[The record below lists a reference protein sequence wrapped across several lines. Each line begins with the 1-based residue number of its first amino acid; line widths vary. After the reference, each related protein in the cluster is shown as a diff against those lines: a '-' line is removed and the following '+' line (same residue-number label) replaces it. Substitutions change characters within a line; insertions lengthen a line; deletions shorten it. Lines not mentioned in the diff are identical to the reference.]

1 MPVPMCLYCGKCEVQ
16 GEFSNHLGEGFCSA
30 SCEEAGNDFTGEE
43 VFGTN
48 GDVYGDSD
56 EFDTP
61 EYDDFLSQFD
71 DDPSPYDGNLSEE

>member
-1 MPVPMCLYCGKCEVQ
+1 M
-16 GEFSNHLGEGFCSA
+16 A
-30 SCEEAGNDFTGEE
+30 NDFTGEE

-61 EYDDFLSQFD
+61 EYDEFLSQFD
-71 DDPSPYDGNLSEE
+71 TDPSPYDGNYSEE